1 VTLQPQEVRVP
12 PLSPDRFKELLDDD
26 EWDEFEQGLASGQRL
41 LQGRVL
47 WNVNSTAKGGGV
59 AELLRF
65 FVAYSR
71 GAGIDMR
78 WMAIAGTPEFFAV
91 TKRIHNFLHGDP
103 GDGGD
108 LGERERAVYDEV
120 MTENADQLLAAIRP
134 KDIVIL
140 HDPQTAG
147 LVPRLKD
154 HGTTVVWRS
163 HVGAENPN
171 ELVHTAWEFL
181 APSLTRADACVFSRH
196 AYVPPWANAMRT
208 AVIQP
213 SIDAFSPKN
222 QELDDGVVRAILTH
236 VGLIVDDAPKDV
248 LPIFTRYDG
257 SPGRVDRRSEVLS
270 TGPPPPAGAPLV
282 VQVSRWDRLKDP
294 AGVMHGFA
302 EHTIDGTDAHLILA
316 GPSVHSV
323 ADDPEGAAVLDE
335 TEAAWRELPQ
345 ARRQRI
351 HLACLPMAD
360 IDENAAIVN
369 ALQRHATVVVQKSIA
384 EGFGLTVA
392 EAMWKSRPVVASA
405 VGGIRDQIESGETG
419 ILLEDPYDLRVFGE
433 AVRKLLM
440 EPDLATEIGRRA
452 HEHVRRH
459 FLANRH
465 SLQYVE
471 LLAGILGDRAGTT
484 AA

>member
-1 VTLQPQEVRVP
+1 
-12 PLSPDRFKELLDDD
+12 
-26 EWDEFEQGLASGQRL
+26 
-41 LQGRVL
+41 
-47 WNVNSTAKGGGV
+47 
-59 AELLRF
+59 
-65 FVAYSR
+65 
-71 GAGIDMR
+71 
-78 WMAIAGTPEFFAV
+78 
-91 TKRIHNFLHGDP
+91 
-103 GDGGD
+103 
-108 LGERERAVYDEV
+108 
-120 MTENADQLLAAIRP
+120 
-134 KDIVIL
+134 
-140 HDPQTAG
+140 
-147 LVPRLKD
+147 
-154 HGTTVVWRS
+154 
-163 HVGAENPN
+163 
-171 ELVHTAWEFL
+171 
-181 APSLTRADACVFSRH
+181 
-196 AYVPPWANAMRT
+196 
-208 AVIQP
+208 
-213 SIDAFSPKN
+213 
-222 QELDDGVVRAILTH
+222 
-236 VGLIVDDAPKDV
+236 
-248 LPIFTRYDG
+248 
-257 SPGRVDRRSEVLS
+257 
-270 TGPPPPAGAPLV
+270 
-282 VQVSRWDRLKDP
+282 
-294 AGVMHGFA
+294 MHGFA

-440 EPDLATEIGRRA
+440 EPDLATEIGRKA